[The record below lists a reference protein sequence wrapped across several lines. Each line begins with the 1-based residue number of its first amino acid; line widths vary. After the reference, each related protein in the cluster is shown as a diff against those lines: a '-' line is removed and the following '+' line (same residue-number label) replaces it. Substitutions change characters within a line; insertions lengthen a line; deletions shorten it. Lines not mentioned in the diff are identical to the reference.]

1 MVLSA
6 IEKGFNSIGFSG
18 HGYTPFEEFCIQD
31 TQGYIAEVKRL
42 KEKYK
47 DKIQIYL
54 GVEEEM
60 FHFVNREDY
69 DYIIGS
75 SHYFGVGEQ
84 KISID
89 YSYDL
94 LHSTLKYYGGDP
106 LALAEDYYKKFCE
119 YILNRKPDIV
129 GHFDLITKFDEK
141 NAPLFF
147 GNQKYYDLAEK
158 YLLKAIQSQCI
169 FEVNTGAIAR
179 GYRTTPY
186 PDQRLLSVLKK
197 QGAKVVL
204 SSDSHNAST
213 IDCGLKEARLLLKD
227 VGFDCVY
234 ALYDGKFI
242 KDYL

>member
-1 MVLSA
+1 
-6 IEKGFNSIGFSG
+6 
-18 HGYTPFEEFCIQD
+18 
-31 TQGYIAEVKRL
+31 
-42 KEKYK
+42 
-47 DKIQIYL
+47 
-54 GVEEEM
+54 
-60 FHFVNREDY
+60 
-69 DYIIGS
+69 
-75 SHYFGVGEQ
+75 VGEQ

-94 LHSTLKYYGGDP
+94 LHSTLKYYVGDP

-119 YILNRKPDIV
+119 YILNRKPAII
-129 GHFDLITKFDEK
+129 GHFDLITKFNYK